1 MSAPNE
7 DASPHTQ
14 AAASMSTW
22 FGFIAMCLGMFMAIL
37 DIQIVVTSLPAI
49 RDALAINAESMSWIQ
64 TTYLIAEIIAI
75 PITGFLTRALS
86 MRRLFII
93 ALSVFVLASIAC
105 ALAPGFNS
113 LLVARAV
120 QGFAGGCL
128 IPLVFSA
135 VFLMFPVRTQGAA
148 TTVAG
153 VLAVLAP
160 TLGPTIGGYITQ
172 TYSWPWLFLI
182 NVVPGLVSLAV
193 AYFTLS
199 VTSKDPQLLRRLDWL
214 SLISLALALAAL
226 EIALKEGPVRGWGS
240 AIVLSLSALFVA
252 CAWGFIRRT
261 LGNDEP
267 VAQLRLLR
275 DRNFAIACALSFVF
289 GVGLFSSV
297 YLMPVFLGLVRHHG
311 PLAIGLIMLVTGV
324 AQLVS
329 APIAAHLE
337 SRVDARVLTAG
348 GFLLFAIGLGLSSF
362 QTPDTDFDEMFW
374 PQVIR
379 GVAIMFCLIP
389 PTRLALGLLAAHQVP
404 DGSALFNLMRNLG
417 GAIGISAVDTIIWQ
431 RSPLHAEQLG
441 QQILAGNEQA
451 AQFVGIPIQLLGNV
465 GAGVSAEQMTFAM
478 PMIENAA
485 LVLAIN
491 DAWLMLAVLTAS
503 ALCLIG
509 AARKVAAPKAATTQR
524 LE

>member
-1 MSAPNE
+1 MSVPTQNC
-7 DASPHTQ
+7 SQRTQ
-14 AAASMSTW
+14 AAASMRTW
-22 FGFIAMCLGMFMAIL
+22 FGFTAMCLGMFMAIL

-49 RDALAINAESMSWIQ
+49 RDALAINAQSMSWIQ
-64 TTYLIAEIIAI
+64 TSYLIAEIIAI

-93 ALSVFVLASIAC
+93 ALSVFVLASMAC
-105 ALAPGFNS
+105 ALAPGFHA

-135 VFLMFPVRTQGAA
+135 VFLLFPPRTQGLA

-160 TLGPTIGGYITQ
+160 TLGPTVGGYITQ

-182 NVVPGLVSLAV
+182 NVIPGLAALAV
-193 AYFTLS
+193 ALCTLA
-199 VTSKDPQLLRRLDWL
+199 VTSHDPQLLRRLDWR
-214 SLISLALALAAL
+214 SLVLLALALAAL
-226 EIALKEGPVRGWGS
+226 EVALKEGPQRGWGS
-240 AIVLSLSALFVA
+240 TIVLSLSTVFIA

-261 LGNDEP
+261 LWHDEP
-267 VAQLRLLR
+267 VTQLHLLR
-275 DRNFAIACALSFVF
+275 DRNFALACALSFVF
-289 GVGLFSSV
+289 GAGLFSSV

-311 PLAIGLIMLVTGV
+311 PLTIGLIMLVTGV
-324 AQLVS
+324 AQLLA
-329 APIAAHLE
+329 APIAAYLE
-337 SRVDARVLTAG
+337 SRVDARFLTAS
-348 GFLLFAIGLGLSSF
+348 GFLLFAVGLGLSGL
-362 QTPDTDFDEMFW
+362 QTRDTDFDGMFW

-389 PTRLALGLLAAHQVP
+389 PTRLALGLLHAHQIP

-417 GAIGISAVDTIIWQ
+417 GAIGIAAVDTIIWQ
-431 RSPLHAEQLG
+431 RAPLHAEQLAR
-441 QQILAGNEQA
+441 QILAGHEA
-451 AQFVGIPIQLLGNV
+451 AARFVGIPTQLLSQAGS
-465 GAGVSAEQMTFAM
+465 GVSAGQMSLAM
-478 PMIENAA
+478 PMIENAG

-503 ALCLIG
+503 ALCLIT
-509 AARKVAAPKAATTQR
+509 AATKVTPPNAR
-524 LE
+524 GCGARS